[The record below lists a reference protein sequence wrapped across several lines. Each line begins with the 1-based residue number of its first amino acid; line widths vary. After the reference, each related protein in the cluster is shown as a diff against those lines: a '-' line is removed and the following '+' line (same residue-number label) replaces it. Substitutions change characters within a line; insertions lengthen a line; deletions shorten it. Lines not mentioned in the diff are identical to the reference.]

1 MNKLVVLASGSGT
14 NFQAILDAIQTGS
27 ISANVSGLITNNP
40 EAGAIQRAHSND
52 IPVKII
58 STADREAYENQLLKT
73 LLSWN
78 PDLIVLAG
86 FLKKIPE
93 SVVDAFDQKIIN
105 IHPALLPKFGGKGFY
120 GVRVHQAVIKAGE
133 KESGCTV
140 HYVNQHYDD
149 GDIIEQVTVP
159 VTSDDDA
166 ESLAKKVLQ
175 EEHKLLPRIINQ
187 LLTENN

>member
-40 EAGAIQRAHSND
+40 EARAIQRAHSHD

-120 GVRVHQAVIKAGE
+120 GARVHQAVIKAGE

-159 VTSDDDA
+159 VSSDDDA

>member
-40 EAGAIQRAHSND
+40 EAGAIQRAHSHD

-120 GVRVHQAVIKAGE
+120 GARVHQAVIKAGE

-159 VTSDDDA
+159 VSSDDDA

>member
-1 MNKLVVLASGSGT
+1 MKKLVVLASGSGT
-14 NFQAILDAIQTGS
+14 NFQAILDAIQKGS

-40 EAGAIQRAHSND
+40 EAGAIQRAHSQD

-58 STADREAYENQLLKT
+58 PTSDLKAYENQLLKT

-93 SVVDAFDQKIIN
+93 KVVDAFDNKIIN

-120 GVRVHQAVIKAGE
+120 GERVHQAVIKAGE

-140 HYVNQHYDD
+140 HYVNHHYDD

-159 VTSDDDA
+159 VSSDDDA
-166 ESLAKKVLQ
+166 DLLAKKVLQ
-175 EEHKLLPRIINQ
+175 EEHKLLPKVINQ